1 VLARQPQICLLDEI
15 TVGQD
20 PHSLGLMLQVLQKFT
35 HQGGALI
42 LTSHDP
48 IAGTALQARQ
58 ILLSRSDSASY

>member
-1 VLARQPQICLLDEI
+1 MALAVVLARQPQICLLDEI

-20 PHSLGLMLQVLQKFT
+20 PHSLGLMLQVLQQFT

-48 IAGTALQARQ
+48 IAAAALQARQ
-58 ILLSRSDSASY
+58 IDL